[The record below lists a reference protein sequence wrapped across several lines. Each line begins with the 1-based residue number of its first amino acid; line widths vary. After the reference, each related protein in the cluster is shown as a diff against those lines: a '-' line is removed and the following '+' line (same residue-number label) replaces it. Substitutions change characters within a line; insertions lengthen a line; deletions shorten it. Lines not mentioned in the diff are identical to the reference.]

1 MAPRPVYWDAL
12 DAVASV
18 FAIAGVLPH
27 DVAIAERLSAM
38 AGTMRQPGR
47 HGDAG

>member
-1 MAPRPVYWDAL
+1 MGHASARAAL
-12 DAVASV
+12 IYQHASYER
-18 FAIAGVLPH
+18 

-38 AGTMRQPGR
+38 AAEAMRQPGR

>member
-1 MAPRPVYWDAL
+1 VYWDAL

-18 FAIAGVLPH
+18 FAIAGVLQL
-27 DVAIAERLSAM
+27 DVAIAERLSSM
-38 AGTMRQPGR
+38 AEEAMRQPGR